1 MSLTDRLKKSFK
13 GFSNLF
19 WIANTLELFER
30 FAFYGAKA
38 ILAVF
43 IADVVGL
50 KGQGSTLA
58 GIFTSLVYA
67 LPVVAGVFVDRYGFR
82 KTLIACFAI
91 FGVGYFLIA
100 MAGLPWSQGIVEQL
114 GGKRAYMVIVLL
126 ITAAGGSLIKPC
138 IVGTVGRTTNEDSR
152 TLGFSIYYSLV
163 NFGGAV
169 GPVLAYFI
177 RVEYGF
183 AAVLITSAITSFLLM
198 LGTFFFFCEPDED
211 INAEKRTF
219 GKVFSDMLVVFRNGK
234 FMLFLLIFSA
244 FWTMFWQIFLL
255 IPFYAREV
263 LHFAQFEFLESIDAW
278 FIIFFSMLSGT
289 ALSGWKPFRSMIF
302 GFIVSSLSWL
312 LIAFFGGT
320 WSVVVAIVLF
330 AFGEGLLAPRF
341 YEYVNS
347 LAPKSQTGTYMGF
360 AFLPVAIGAFAS
372 GVISDWFQREYMLTN
387 PSMMWII
394 LASIGI
400 ISTVLLVLYDR
411 LLVKKA
417 NVASENS

>member
-1 MSLTDRLKKSFK
+1 MGLIARLSKSAK
-13 GFSNLF
+13 GFSKLF

-30 FAFYGAKA
+30 FAFYGSKA

-50 KGQGSTLA
+50 KGEGGTLA
-58 GIFTSLVYA
+58 GLFTSLVYA
-67 LPVVAGVFVDRYGFR
+67 LPVVAGVFVDRFGFR

-91 FGVGYFLIA
+91 FSIGYFLIA
-100 MAGLPWSQGIVEQL
+100 MAALPWSQGIVEEV
-114 GGKRAYMVIVLL
+114 GKRNYVLAVL
-126 ITAAGGSLIKPC
+126 IITAVGGSLIKPV

-163 NFGGAV
+163 NLGGAI

-177 RVEYGF
+177 RAEWGF
-183 AAVLITSAITSFLLM
+183 AAVLIVSSITSFLNM
-198 LGTFFFFCEPDED
+198 IGTILFFSEPDAD
-211 INAEKRTF
+211 ATANKRTF
-219 GKVFSDMLVVFRNGK
+219 GKVFGDMVTVFSDLK

-244 FWTMFWQIFLL
+244 FWIMFWQIFLL

-263 LHFAQFEFLESIDAW
+263 LHFEQFEFLESVDAW
-278 FIIFFSMLSGT
+278 FIIFFSLFSGT
-289 ALSGWKPFRSMIF
+289 ALAIWKPFRSMII

-320 WSVVVAIVLF
+320 WSVVIAIILF
-330 AFGEGLLAPRF
+330 AFGEGLSAPRY

-360 AFLPVAIGAFAS
+360 AFLPVAIGAFVS
-372 GVISDWFQREYMLTN
+372 GILSDWFQREYMMTN
-387 PSMMWII
+387 PSTMWFI

-400 ISTVLLVLYDR
+400 VSTVLLIGYNR
-411 LLVKKA
+411 IFGNKT
-417 NVASENS
+417 S